1 MSTMGSTG
9 GGAPN
14 STGGQ
19 ASTGAPAGTSASSSA
34 VSMGSSAS
42 STAGSGSTLGS
53 SGQGSTFTATAGS
66 TSAINFKWGDGWRE
80 AIAAGDPKVLQRLG
94 RFNSPEDMWR
104 SYTALEARMSS
115 GEFKTALKPDATDAE
130 KAAWRKDNGIPEEAK
145 GYDLKFDDGTVIGEE
160 DMPVV
165 GKFLEIAHK
174 NNLTNAQVKD
184 TLAWYYTMAE
194 AQTEERATQDTAIA
208 REAQDKL
215 RGKWGTEYR
224 PNINSVHS
232 LLDGAPAGLKDL
244 ILNGRLAD
252 GTPIGSSVGA
262 LEWLANM
269 SRQLNPAGT
278 VVPAGT
284 VNVGQAITG
293 ELDKLTK
300 MMGNRNS
307 EYWKGPK
314 AAENQARYLELVT
327 ARDRIAAQGGKK

>member
-14 STGGQ
+14 STGGNV
-19 ASTGAPAGTSASSSA
+19 STGMS
-34 VSMGSSAS
+34 GSSAS
-42 STAGSGSTLGS
+42 SSGISMGSSQSSTGSAGSTMGSTGSGSTYTS
-53 SGQGSTFTATAGS
+53 SAGS
-66 TSAINFKWGDGWRE
+66 TASFKWGDGWRE
-80 AIAAGDPKVLQRLG
+80 AIAGGDAKILQRLG

-115 GEFKTALKPDATDAE
+115 GEFKSVLKADATDEE
-130 KAAWRKDNGIPEEAK
+130 KAIWRKENGIPEK
-145 GYDLKFDDGTVIGEE
+145 PTDYDLKFENGTVIGEE

-165 GKFLEIAHK
+165 GKFLELAHK

-184 TLAWYYTMAE
+184 TLDWYYTMAE
-194 AQTEERATQDTAIA
+194 AQTEERATKDTAIA

-215 RGKWGTEYR
+215 RDKWGQEYR

-232 LLDGAPAGLKDL
+232 LLDGAPAGLKDM

-252 GTPIGSSVGA
+252 GTPIGSSVQA

-284 VNVGQAITG
+284 ANVGQAIAS
-293 ELDKLTK
+293 ELEKLTA

-314 AAENQARYLELVT
+314 AEANQARYRELT
-327 ARDRIAAQGGKK
+327 DANNRMAAQGGKK